1 MNTKILLMLLIATF
15 FYSCN
20 DEVLKTTETSA
31 QTFGVIEPIT
41 DGVYPYSLF
50 AKTRSTTIPN
60 WEEWEKVR
68 LSSGAIATDSVAV
81 PWADEALVITTIP
94 TQVRK
99 DIKKENG
106 WMLVKYTINGNW
118 GKDNNYMFFYNKYTG
133 ILKVFYYLESTV
145 ESSTGIWQLKIDV
158 PQKLLAFT
166 GELADPINGIYQRQE
181 LYCTNITSTGTTGF
195 IHGWNCF
202 QIELAYDPLFTT
214 GTLIIN
220 PINRT
225 SSQIKLTGSYGSSSK
240 GTLVTTTT
248 TNSVNGT
255 MDGLAKAAGEDAFNF
270 IKKEVQDNKFADFVS
285 KNIGNI
291 AHVGVSGLV
300 KGGVNLLFSS
310 FTGRFNKESIQ
321 NYDLQFT
328 TNGKAEMSGTITTE
342 TTGGLAPASLNLS
355 KSSLGVSLGVWNL
368 AEQTVI
374 YFDTT
379 AKLLTWEERKFP
391 IYHLWKMNGGKMDN
405 TSYEYN
411 FVINPDIT
419 QELASYNTCIDA
431 FTFYNDSLPTETQYY
446 SHGDIAR
453 ENTSLAGI
461 INANGEYLYE
471 GYNRVTDFYNKFKV
485 YFPNHTDQSSL
496 QRIIFLPKGNI
507 ENVTANVGVRYNML
521 IKASTKLYVNNSV
534 NDTVIITKTFAPKLE
549 WDPSLYQQNKD
560 LYMEPY
566 TILQDPVQ

>member
-1 MNTKILLMLLIATF
+1 M
-15 FYSCN
+15 
-20 DEVLKTTETSA
+20 
-31 QTFGVIEPIT
+31 
-41 DGVYPYSLF
+41 
-50 AKTRSTTIPN
+50 
-60 WEEWEKVR
+60 
-68 LSSGAIATDSVAV
+68 
-81 PWADEALVITTIP
+81 
-94 TQVRK
+94 
-99 DIKKENG
+99 
-106 WMLVKYTINGNW
+106 
-118 GKDNNYMFFYNKYTG
+118 
-133 ILKVFYYLESTV
+133 
-145 ESSTGIWQLKIDV
+145 
-158 PQKLLAFT
+158 
-166 GELADPINGIYQRQE
+166 
-181 LYCTNITSTGTTGF
+181 
-195 IHGWNCF
+195 
-202 QIELAYDPLFTT
+202 AYDPLFTT

-560 LYMEPY
+560 LYMEQY